1 MPLVVF
7 KVLCHP
13 RHEVTF
19 LQLKSPSHTL
29 CTSWISCIPPSF
41 RGCCN
46 LRHVGINSGSLQRL
60 HYRYDNRDLKVVW
73 IDGLELISYC
83 LQLEVRDPTNVD
95 S

>member
-1 MPLVVF
+1 MSFLPLVVF

-13 RHEVTF
+13 RHEVTKLHF
-19 LQLKSPSHTL
+19 IYILDFMHTPS
-29 CTSWISCIPPSF
+29 SF

-60 HYRYDNRDLKVVW
+60 HYIYDNRDLKVVW